1 MFAKGTDKI
10 PAVVQVMDGQAVE
23 DTRADI
29 ELLARIAA
37 RDTQA
42 LAGLYDRHSRLLFGL
57 ILRILRDRS
66 DAEEVLQEVFL
77 TVWTK
82 AGTYDQALGSPVAWL
97 VRIARNRGIDRLRA
111 EGVRTRNLD
120 ERDVAVAATVAPEA
134 DNPESRAVRSDLE
147 RDIARA
153 LEVLPPDQ
161 RELIEHAYYLGL
173 THSELAERFRLPL
186 GTVKT
191 RVRAGMQ
198 ALRQHLEGKAIGHG
212 G

>member
-1 MFAKGTDKI
+1 VFARGTDKI
-10 PAVVQVMDGQAVE
+10 PAVVPVMDGQAVE

-29 ELLARIAA
+29 ELLARVAA

-42 LAGLYDRHSRLLFGL
+42 LADLYDRHSRLLFGL

-120 ERDVAVAATVAPEA
+120 DGDVAVAATAAPLA
-134 DNPESRAVRSDLE
+134 DNPESRAVRRDLE
-147 RDIARA
+147 RGIARA
-153 LEVLPPDQ
+153 LEVLPADQ

-173 THSELAERFRLPL
+173 THSELAERFSLPL

-198 ALRQHLEGKAIGHG
+198 ALRQYLEGKAI
-212 G
+212 

>member
-1 MFAKGTDKI
+1 MFARGTDKI

-82 AGTYDQALGSPVAWL
+82 AGTYDHALGSPVAWL

-120 ERDVAVAATVAPEA
+120 DTDVAVAATAAPEA

-147 RDIARA
+147 RGIARA
-153 LEVLPPDQ
+153 LDVLPTDQ

-198 ALRQHLEGKAIGHG
+198 ALRQHLEGKAI
-212 G
+212 

>member
-1 MFAKGTDKI
+1 VFARGTDKI

-37 RDTQA
+37 RDTHA
-42 LAGLYDRHSRLLFGL
+42 LASLYDRHSRLLFGL

-77 TVWTK
+77 TIWTK
-82 AGTYDQALGSPVAWL
+82 AGTYDQTLGSPVAWL

-120 ERDVAVAATVAPEA
+120 ETDVAVAATAAPEA

-153 LEVLPPDQ
+153 LDVLPADQ
-161 RELIEHAYYLGL
+161 RQLIEHAYFLGL
-173 THSELAERFRLPL
+173 THSELAERFQLPL

-198 ALRQHLEGKAIGHG
+198 ALRQHLEGKAI
-212 G
+212 

>member
-1 MFAKGTDKI
+1 VFAGGTDKI

-29 ELLARIAA
+29 ELLTRIAA

-111 EGVRTRNLD
+111 EGVRTRSLEQN
-120 ERDVAVAATVAPEA
+120 DVAVAATAAPEA
-134 DNPESRAVRSDLE
+134 DNPESRAVRSDLK
-147 RDIARA
+147 RGIARA
-153 LEVLPPDQ
+153 LEVLPTDQ

-173 THSELAERFRLPL
+173 SHSELAERFRLPL

-198 ALRQHLEGKAIGHG
+198 ALRQHLEGKAIRHG

>member
-1 MFAKGTDKI
+1 MG
-10 PAVVQVMDGQAVE
+10 GQTVE

-29 ELLARIAA
+29 ELLVRIAA

-42 LAGLYDRHSRLLFGL
+42 LAALYDRHSRLLFGL

-82 AGTYDQALGSPVAWL
+82 AATYDRALGSPVAWL

-111 EGVRTRNLD
+111 EGVRARNLD
-120 ERDVAVAATVAPEA
+120 DTDVAVVATAAPEA
-134 DNPESRAVRSDLE
+134 DNPESSAVRSDLE
-147 RDIARA
+147 RGVARA
-153 LEVLPPDQ
+153 LEVLPTDQ

-198 ALRQHLEGKAIGHG
+198 ALRQHLEGKAI
-212 G
+212 